1 MTAPLH
7 LVLFYCFYNCKFCC
21 LLLLLGHHFAFQQKV
36 NLLLQAQLAENVDN
50 VKGQGKPGFFSQIL
64 SDLMAPRYGE
74 EDFDP
79 DDSSGESFIE
89 VGNLAFFLLYSVL
102 RNICNFSFLLGL
114 LFI

>member
-1 MTAPLH
+1 MSLYIVTAPLH

-21 LLLLLGHHFAFQQKV
+21 LLLLLEHHFAFQQKV
-36 NLLLQAQLAENVDN
+36 NLLLQALLAENVDN

-64 SDLMAPRYGE
+64 SDLMAPRYDE

-89 VGNLAFFLLYSVL
+89 VGNLAFF
-102 RNICNFSFLLGL
+102 FS
-114 LFI
+114 LFSAT